1 MHLEHLCVP
10 ESTDLDLVDLT
21 YLEDFPGLIHFI
33 CVDRSTG
40 QMIAPSLNITEH
52 TTSELGKG
60 PVAQFIKSKVKHAT
74 AQRHQIAVTDQ
85 ESHRMMTGMI

>member
-1 MHLEHLCVP
+1 MLRKLFETHYYP
-10 ESTDLDLVDLT
+10 ECIDLDPVNLT

-40 QMIAPSLNITEH
+40 QMIAPSLNITER

-60 PVAQFIKSKVKHAT
+60 PVAHFIKSKVE
-74 AQRHQIAVTDQ
+74 QY
-85 ESHRMMTGMI
+85 